1 MKLSPVLL
9 APLILTACAGRTA
22 DGVPPSADYVELD
35 LLRPYPGADKIYIE
49 VDLPG
54 GERGVFL
61 VDTGASTS
69 LLSEDIAERL
79 GVVGRDTGGVL
90 AGLGGQ
96 LPLSEGRLPWLS
108 LGGVVISDLAVA
120 VGPLSLPPFSGQV
133 PLDGILGNNLWGQLQ
148 IAIDYP
154 ADVLEVAL
162 PGQLAVPADA
172 ERMSFDGQHLLVPV
186 TLNAGTEEG
195 PQITKELLL
204 GLDTGSRGIILTD
217 YTGPGFEAVAT
228 EGEEPILGV
237 GAAEKI
243 PISTFYQK
251 TRRVPLLSVD
261 IGGVNIPDPG
271 SAIWLSGEERRALG
285 GLDMLGLIGH
295 TVLRG
300 HRLILDYAGGRFA
313 LVESQRP
320 PRELDGH
327 RVLLEHDIERHGRS
341 DAERGLYRA
350 RLYAALDEPE
360 GAIES
365 LDGYLRRHPG
375 DGEAAVFRARLL
387 RYVGDDEGYW
397 SAVSAVEPRALDE
410 GGELLAAANWALLTG
425 RDREAEDMVDA
436 AVAATPESPQAW
448 LARSDVRYASGDFAG
463 AGAALAEAA
472 RLVEDPD
479 TQLLRRARLAL
490 AEGDRYGAL
499 AHLRR
504 ELTLYPTDG
513 PALWFYGLTA
523 TAGLPPGRA
532 ELLVETL
539 RHDLDQTWDRLHPE
553 NRPLDFM
560 MAVAHLLGDED
571 RTGELLA
578 LGLERDCEAQEE
590 APSRQNCT
598 AWYYALAGRQL
609 DEAAALIEAA
619 VAAEPM
625 RADFLDTLAVV
636 HLARGEIQAAVEAAE
651 RAARRAPGD
660 IYNLWQAERIRAA
673 ADGSGGARGAPQ

>member
-1 MKLSPVLL
+1 M
-9 APLILTACAGRTA
+9 
-22 DGVPPSADYVELD
+22 
-35 LLRPYPGADKIYIE
+35 
-49 VDLPG
+49 
-54 GERGVFL
+54 
-61 VDTGASTS
+61 
-69 LLSEDIAERL
+69 
-79 GVVGRDTGGVL
+79 
-90 AGLGGQ
+90 
-96 LPLSEGRLPWLS
+96 
-108 LGGVVISDLAVA
+108 
-120 VGPLSLPPFSGQV
+120 
-133 PLDGILGNNLWGQLQ
+133 
-148 IAIDYP
+148 
-154 ADVLEVAL
+154 
-162 PGQLAVPADA
+162 
-172 ERMSFDGQHLLVPV
+172 
-186 TLNAGTEEG
+186 
-195 PQITKELLL
+195 
-204 GLDTGSRGIILTD
+204 
-217 YTGPGFEAVAT
+217 
-228 EGEEPILGV
+228 

-251 TRRVPLLSVD
+251 TRRVPLRSVE
-261 IGGVNIPDPG
+261 IGGVRIPDPG

-295 TVLRG
+295 TVLEG
-300 HRLILDYAGGRFA
+300 HRLILDYVGGRFA

-320 PRELDGH
+320 PRKLDGH

-341 DAERGLYRA
+341 EADRGLYRA
-350 RLYAALDEPE
+350 RLRAALDEPE

-365 LDGYLRRHPG
+365 LDAYLRRHPG
-375 DGEAAVFRARLL
+375 DGEAAVFRAQLL

-397 SAVSAVEPRALDE
+397 AAISGIDPGTLVG
-410 GGELLAAANWALLTG
+410 GGELLAAADWALLTG
-425 RDREAEDMVDA
+425 RSREAADMVDA
-436 AVAATPESPQAW
+436 AVSAAPESPRAQ
-448 LARSDVRYASGDFAG
+448 LARSDVRYAAGDLTG
-463 AGAALAEAA
+463 AGEALAEAA

-504 ELTLYPTDG
+504 QLTLYPTDG

-539 RHDLDQTWDRLHPE
+539 RHDLEQTWDRLHPE
-553 NRPLDFM
+553 SRPLDFM

-571 RTGELLA
+571 RVGELLA

-609 DEAAALIEAA
+609 DEAAELIDAA
-619 VAAEPM
+619 VAAEPL

-636 HLARGEIQAAVEAAE
+636 RLARGQLPAAVEAAE

-660 IYNLWQAERIRAA
+660 IYNLWQAERIRAL
-673 ADGSGGARGAPQ
+673 ADGAEGAPR